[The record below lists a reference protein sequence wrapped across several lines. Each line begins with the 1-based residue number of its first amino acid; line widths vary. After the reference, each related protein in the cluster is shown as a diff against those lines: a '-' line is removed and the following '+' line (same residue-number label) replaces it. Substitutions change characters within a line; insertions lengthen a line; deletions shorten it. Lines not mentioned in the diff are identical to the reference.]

1 METVSKSRFKPA
13 ALRYFRQVEEK
24 GEEIIITDRGR
35 PVAKIVPYRGDGDA
49 ASKALH
55 RLRGTLLRYDA
66 PNEPIGL
73 GDWDALK

>member
-1 METVSKSRFKPA
+1 METISKSRFKPA

-35 PVAKIVPYRGDGDA
+35 PVAKIVPYRDEGDT
-49 ASKALH
+49 ASKALR

-66 PNEPIGL
+66 PDEPVGL
-73 GDWDALK
+73 EYWNALR